1 MVKLYLSYNPY
12 RVETELRLASEDKMT
27 EVSEEAALMWIAG
40 RRMQRWLS
48 EDCPRNFFDELKDNL
63 GEEEIEI
70 LFSGTDED
78 MDDLINAANRYMAR
92 HSEIRITISRS
103 GGAETEYGY
112 EQKIG
117 QLQALIDRAKESP
130 YHRIIPQ
137 KIWRQLEQLL
147 ISENAEIRKIEL
159 LNWQDAA
166 ETVFSK
172 GAWYQVLIHFPFEKL
187 GSRELRLSLRAFA
200 RAIGQNGN
208 REWDRER
215 FMLICECGEAAMS
228 DLARTQDFV
237 KKSLL
242 EYGIYDLNV
251 YLVPQEECRLLY
263 DSAAEGG
270 SAQLRSAKKAMDLYS
285 RYYAGQYRLRSR
297 SDALGQSLMEEGF
310 TRDRDLFRTVEKI
323 MRSSRE
329 FEKIHDQQVFEGHE
343 WAMKFLEELEH
354 WLDLEGA

>member
-12 RVETELRLASEDKMT
+12 RVETELRLASEDKTT

-48 EDCPRNFFDELKDNL
+48 EDCPRNFFDELKNNL

-78 MDDLINAANRYMAR
+78 MEELINAANRYMAQ
-92 HSEIRITISRS
+92 HSEIRITVSRR
-103 GGAETEYGY
+103 GGSETEYGY

-117 QLQALIDRAKESP
+117 QLQALISRAKESP

-137 KIWRQLEQLL
+137 KIWQQLGQLL
-147 ISENAEIRKIEL
+147 VPENAEIRKVEL
-159 LNWQDAA
+159 LNWQDA
-166 ETVFSK
+166 EKMVFSK
-172 GAWYQVLIHFPFEKL
+172 NAWYQVLIHFPFEKL

-200 RAIGQNGN
+200 RAIDQNGN

-215 FMLICECGEAAMS
+215 FMLICECSEEAMS
-228 DLARTQDFV
+228 DLTRTQDFV

-251 YLVPQEECRLLY
+251 YLVPQKESRLLY
-263 DSAAEGG
+263 EQESEGG
-270 SAQLRSAKKAMDLYS
+270 SIQLRSAKKAMELYS

-297 SDALGQSLMEEGF
+297 SDALGQSLMEDGF
-310 TRDRDLFRTVEKI
+310 VRDKDLFRNVERV

-329 FEKIHDQQVFEGHE
+329 FEKAHDQQVFEGHE
-343 WAMKFLEELEH
+343 WVMGFLEDLEH
-354 WLDLEGA
+354 WLDMESA